1 MGIHH
6 LLILNMIYFRFILVY
21 NNGGLFST
29 IRFMVYNGM
38 GGVWG
43 YCLCMVEFAGTL
55 AKNFIF
61 FLILCYKV
69 LYLWDKK

>member
-21 NNGGLFST
+21 NDGGYFLLYVF
-29 IRFMVYNGM
+29 IVYNSMWGY
-38 GGVWG
+38 GG
-43 YCLCMVEFAGTL
+43 YCLCMVEFAGTR

-61 FLILCYKV
+61 FFDVV
-69 LYLWDKK
+69 L